1 MREIIKETLN
11 LLQEVKSDLKVDNE
25 KLEKSIKN
33 LDFIL
38 KEYKRLI
45 DDFVKS
51 SS

>member
-11 LLQEVKSDLKVDNE
+11 LLQGLKSDLIEDNE

-45 DDFVKS
+45 DDFLKAS
-51 SS
+51 S